1 MDSPEYLESLKRL
14 LGAEV
19 LVHVDRPLG
28 SHHPKYNDLIY
39 PINYG
44 YIEGFLAPDGD
55 FQDAYL
61 LGISEAVESYFGVV
75 IAIIVRHDDVENKLV
90 VVPKGRL
97 FTDEEIRSAISFQER
112 YFQSEILR

>member
-1 MDSPEYLESLKRL
+1 MNQENYLQSLKSL
-14 LGAEV
+14 LGKEV

-28 SHHPKYNDLIY
+28 SHHPKYPDHIY

-44 YIEGFLAPDGD
+44 YIEDFLAPDGD

-61 LGISEAVESYFGVV
+61 LGVDEAVESYFGVV
-75 IAIIVRHDDVENKLV
+75 IAIVLRHNDVESKLV
-90 VVPKGRL
+90 VAPKGRD
-97 FTDEEIRSAISFQER
+97 FTDEEIQSTIEFQER